1 MKSSYTKI
9 SLITI
14 VIVLFV
20 PQIIQPLFKFI
31 KQSKNHGTP
40 NQQPQ
45 PLYTPLLA
53 YYFEIN

>member
-1 MKSSYTKI
+1 MKNSYTKI

-20 PQIIQPLFKFI
+20 PQIIQPLFKFM

-40 NQQPQ
+40 NQQSE
-45 PLYTPLLA
+45 PLDTPLLV